1 MKDVDKEE
9 VKDEDEDEEMKQH
22 QMVSQINPSWKDVTN
37 AHNEEGSLLH
47 VAHIDDFY
55 NFYRT

>member
-1 MKDVDKEE
+1 MNFLNYPLKKNLGV
-9 VKDEDEDEEMKQH
+9 
-22 QMVSQINPSWKDVTN
+22 IDVTN

-55 NFYRT
+55 IFY